1 MELKMNTYF
10 IATQTLENKGAECGS
25 GKYSDNQNDW
35 RFKFG
40 GDYIITGVDK
50 IQDAV
55 AFVGAITMQN
65 GIGYKEW
72 PCHWE
77 EVPADFQTEMEK
89 NQLEYEGSITYPA
102 KRYNVSDYMK
112 KEGA

>member
-1 MELKMNTYF
+1 MISTTNSLKIKEPKAFT
-10 IATQTLENKGAECGS
+10 
-25 GKYSDNQNDW
+25 GKYEEFNDW

-89 NQLEYEGSITYPA
+89 NQMEYEGSITYPA

-112 KEGA
+112 NKGA